1 GASLEEEN
9 KKKIPTKPQLIPS
22 GSGEPGVLMGPDT
35 QGEEELRLTPIDILH
50 VSGDSSGGSGA
61 SGASEASGEVLASG
75 VSGFGEHLGSGG
87 SADVASGASGYH
99 GSESSGISVSETSG
113 DIGSGVPVDLVSG
126 VSGDIGSG
134 VPVDIVSE
142 ASGDFVSGVSG
153 VSGDFVSGVSGDFVS
168 SISGDFVSSASGD
181 IVSGVSGD
189 FVSSASGDIVS
200 GVSGDFVSS
209 ASGDIGTVSSGEFVS
224 GVSGDIASGASGDLV
239 SEVSGDL
246 ISGSYRGF
254 VSGISGELGSGP
266 SGESGLEI
274 TLIPDTEEELLPTTQ
289 TTPQEGTGEIVES
302 GESGLPETEIEI
314 EIEEI
319 DVTGMPTCLLCTCL
333 GGSVYCDDV
342 KLVHVP
348 PLPKDTTHFY
358 ARYNK
363 IAKINKSDF
372 ANMKYLH
379 TALQVKRGGVH
390 VLPELRDYNIFY
402 FYYINIC
409 LKNNYV
415 YLVKIL
421 IIFLYIMFPQ
431 NNNIQMIHEDTFC
444 HVNDLNYIR
453 YALEDV
459 RLDGNPVNLS
469 RSPQAYVCL
478 PRIPVGALI

>member
-1 GASLEEEN
+1 MRMMKMMGPCRLLVGLLVLNMVLASPRRYARQAEPDNYDVDVDLDNFDLDNDLDYYGIGEPQIEIGTLAPDEDHYSAPGASLEEEVEEEQQREKERHQN

-35 QGEEELRLTPIDILH
+35 QG
-50 VSGDSSGGSGA
+50 
-61 SGASEASGEVLASG
+61 
-75 VSGFGEHLGSGG
+75 
-87 SADVASGASGYH
+87 
-99 GSESSGISVSETSG
+99 
-113 DIGSGVPVDLVSG
+113 
-126 VSGDIGSG
+126 
-134 VPVDIVSE
+134 
-142 ASGDFVSGVSG
+142 
-153 VSGDFVSGVSGDFVS
+153 
-168 SISGDFVSSASGD
+168 
-181 IVSGVSGD
+181 
-189 FVSSASGDIVS
+189 
-200 GVSGDFVSS
+200 
-209 ASGDIGTVSSGEFVS
+209 
-224 GVSGDIASGASGDLV
+224 
-239 SEVSGDL
+239 
-246 ISGSYRGF
+246 
-254 VSGISGELGSGP
+254 
-266 SGESGLEI
+266 
-274 TLIPDTEEELLPTTQ
+274 EEELLPTTQ

-372 ANMKYLH
+372 ANMNKLKRIDL
-379 TALQVKRGGVH
+379 TSNAIAKIDDGAFFGLPAL
-390 VLPELRDYNIFY
+390 EE
-402 FYYINIC
+402 
-409 LKNNYV
+409 
-415 YLVKIL
+415 L
-421 IIFLYIMFPQ
+421 IIRENKVAQLPALPPTMTLVDASHNKLGSTAIQNEAFKDMPHLLYLYLTDNNIDYIPVPLPDSLRSLHLQ